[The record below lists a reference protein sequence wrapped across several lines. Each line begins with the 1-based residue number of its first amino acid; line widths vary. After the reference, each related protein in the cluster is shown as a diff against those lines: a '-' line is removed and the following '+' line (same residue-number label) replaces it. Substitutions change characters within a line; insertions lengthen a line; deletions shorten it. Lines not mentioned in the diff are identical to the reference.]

1 MEKNEQ
7 QMPRL
12 GEPVP
17 AFEAMTTKGKISFP
31 DDYKGKW
38 VILFSHPAD
47 FTPICTTEILTFGAR
62 TEEFRALNCELVGLS
77 VDSRN
82 SHIAW
87 LKTIREKIEYKG
99 MKDVKVGFPIIDD
112 VAMKVAS
119 LYGMIQPGES
129 QTAAVRAVFFVD
141 PKGVLRAMIYYP
153 LAALLQAGIRD
164 ILIIIPPGEEGPFYR
179 LLGSGGRF
187 GVNITYEVQEVA
199 RGIADALLI
208 GSQFIGDD
216 SVCLVLGDNIF
227 YSPNFQN
234 YLDRAVQQK
243 SGACVFGYYVDDPR
257 AFGVVEFDG
266 QGRAISI
273 EEKPRY
279 PKSNYIIPGLYF
291 YDNSVMEIARGLKPS
306 ARGELEIT
314 DVNIEYMK
322 RGQLHVEKLD
332 RDFVWLDAGTADNL
346 LESAQVVR
354 RVQDETGRYIA
365 CPEEIAYA
373 RGYISRQTLLRHA
386 ADLSKTLYGRYLEC
400 L

>member
-1 MEKNEQ
+1 MKGLILAAGKGT
-7 QMPRL
+7 RL
-12 GEPVP
+12 YPMTKPMSKPLLPVYDKP
-17 AFEAMTTKGKISFP
+17 
-31 DDYKGKW
+31 
-38 VILFSHPAD
+38 
-47 FTPICTTEILTFGAR
+47 
-62 TEEFRALNCELVGLS
+62 
-77 VDSRN
+77 
-82 SHIAW
+82 
-87 LKTIREKIEYKG
+87 
-99 MKDVKVGFPIIDD
+99 
-112 VAMKVAS
+112 
-119 LYGMIQPGES
+119 
-129 QTAAVRAVFFVD
+129 
-141 PKGVLRAMIYYP
+141 MIYYP
-153 LAALLQAGIRD
+153 LAILMQAGISD
-164 ILIIIPPGEEGPFYR
+164 VMVIVPPNETDTFCA
-179 LLGSGGRF
+179 LLGDGSQF
-187 GVNITYEVQEVA
+187 GIHICYAEQPVA

-208 GSQFIGDD
+208 GSQFVGDD

-227 YSPNFQN
+227 YSPNFQDC
-234 YLDRAVQQK
+234 LDRAVQQK

-257 AFGVVEFDG
+257 AFGVVEFDD